1 VPWSPNA
8 TVKINGTAV
17 TNYTLEGVQIS
28 MGRDNVQQQSS
39 AGFATIDFL
48 DLPYTDVEIFD
59 TITVTLDNYT
69 GVDTTIF
76 TGLVTDVSV
85 SVLDAGTTNTFIT
98 QISASGALSELAAKE
113 ANIVGYAEQKDGDRI
128 VSVVTDTFGLK
139 WNELPATQVWT
150 DYTTETWSSLLGV
163 DVSAIDTPGTYDL
176 FSSVAAPDP
185 LNALNYVQIVA
196 DSGSGFI
203 YETTS
208 GGIGYQDQ
216 DARADYVSANG
227 FVNISKN
234 FILADG
240 INVTTS
246 RNDIIN
252 DVRVIYG
259 AAQDVMQV
267 EELDSI
273 SQYGRVTQSIETFL
287 KNSGDADT
295 LADRLVLLNA
305 YPSPVI
311 QGIQIQIDAPTMSSS
326 LLNSLV
332 GVFFGMPVSVTDFP
346 ALLYPNQ
353 FFGYIEGWQWEID
366 RFTARLTLNVSD
378 FTFSAVPVAWQDVY
392 AGEIWSTIDPSS
404 AIRTLGSAIDTSLNT
419 ALGTK
424 KAGLVLLNTT
434 SFSGVSSQSIN
445 DVFSATYT
453 NYKILLDTDASDADI
468 GLSMRMRVSGAD
480 NTSNNYRWASG
491 YKDTSAG
498 AISGQ
503 SGSGLTSS
511 FRVLAASSVGRCFS
525 SIDIFNPFT
534 AEETGY
540 VGNYFQIASV
550 GFAQFVAANMSVTTS
565 YTGFTLIPTAGTIT
579 GTVSVYGYN
588 K

>member
-1 VPWSPNA
+1 MPWSPNA

-17 TNYTLEGVQIS
+17 TNYTLEGVQIT
-28 MGRDNVQQQSS
+28 MGREDVQQQSN
-39 AGFATIDFL
+39 AGFATIQFL

-150 DYTTETWSSLLGV
+150 DYTTETWADLLGV

-176 FSSVAAPDP
+176 FSSTAAPDP

-240 INVTTS
+240 ISVTTS

-252 DVRVIYG
+252 DVRVVYG
-259 AAQDVMQV
+259 TAQDVMQV

-273 SQYGRVTQSIETFL
+273 SLYGRVTDTVETFL

-305 YPSPVI
+305 YPQPVI
-311 QGIQIQIDAPTMSSS
+311 QGIQIQIDAPTMTST

-353 FFGYIEGWQWEID
+353 FFGYVEGWSWRID
-366 RFTARLTLNVSD
+366 RFTATLTLNVSD

-392 AGEIWSTIDPSS
+392 AGEIWDTIDPSLQWQD
-404 AIRTLGSAIDTSLNT
+404 ALLGVN
-419 ALGTK
+419 
-424 KAGLVLLNTT
+424 
-434 SFSGVSSQSIN
+434 
-445 DVFSATYT
+445 
-453 NYKILLDTDASDADI
+453 
-468 GLSMRMRVSGAD
+468 
-480 NTSNNYRWASG
+480 
-491 YKDTSAG
+491 
-498 AISGQ
+498 
-503 SGSGLTSS
+503 
-511 FRVLAASSVGRCFS
+511 
-525 SIDIFNPFT
+525 
-534 AEETGY
+534 
-540 VGNYFQIASV
+540 
-550 GFAQFVAANMSVTTS
+550 
-565 YTGFTLIPTAGTIT
+565 
-579 GTVSVYGYN
+579 
-588 K
+588 

>member
-28 MGRDNVQQQSS
+28 MGRDDVQQQSS

-48 DLPYTDVEIFD
+48 NLPYTDVEIFD
-59 TITVTLDNYT
+59 TIQVTLDNFT

-98 QISASGALSELAAKE
+98 QISASGGLSELAAKE
-113 ANIVGYAEQKDGDRI
+113 ANLVGYAEQKDGDRI
-128 VSVVTDTFGLK
+128 VSVITDTFGLK

-150 DYTTETWSSLLGV
+150 DYTIETWDSLLGV
-163 DVSAIDTPGTYDL
+163 DISSIDTPGTYDL
-176 FSSVAAPDP
+176 FSSLATPEP

-196 DSGSGFI
+196 DSGSGYI

-227 FVNISKN
+227 FVDISKN

-240 INVTTS
+240 ISVTTS

-252 DVRVIYG
+252 DVIVVYG
-259 AAQDVMQV
+259 AAEDAVQT

-273 SQYGRVTQSIETFL
+273 SQYGRVTQTVQTFL
-287 KNSGDADT
+287 KNQTDAET

-305 YPSPVI
+305 YPQPVI
-311 QGIQIQIDAPTMSSS
+311 QGIQIQIDAPTMTSS

-353 FFGYIEGWQWEID
+353 FFGYVEGWEWNID

-378 FTFSAVPVAWQDVY
+378 FTFSAVPVAWQDVF
-392 AGEIWSTIDPSS
+392 AGEIWSTIDPSLQWQD
-404 AIRTLGSAIDTSLNT
+404 ALLGVN
-419 ALGTK
+419 
-424 KAGLVLLNTT
+424 
-434 SFSGVSSQSIN
+434 
-445 DVFSATYT
+445 
-453 NYKILLDTDASDADI
+453 
-468 GLSMRMRVSGAD
+468 
-480 NTSNNYRWASG
+480 
-491 YKDTSAG
+491 
-498 AISGQ
+498 
-503 SGSGLTSS
+503 
-511 FRVLAASSVGRCFS
+511 
-525 SIDIFNPFT
+525 
-534 AEETGY
+534 
-540 VGNYFQIASV
+540 
-550 GFAQFVAANMSVTTS
+550 
-565 YTGFTLIPTAGTIT
+565 
-579 GTVSVYGYN
+579 
-588 K
+588 

>member
-1 VPWSPNA
+1 MPWSPNA

-17 TNYTLEGVQIS
+17 TDYTLEGVQIS
-28 MGRDNVQQQSS
+28 MGREDVQQQSS
-39 AGFATIDFL
+39 AGYATIDFL
-48 DLPYTDVEIFD
+48 NLPYTDVEIFD

-98 QISASGALSELAAKE
+98 QISASGGLSELAAKE
-113 ANIVGYAEQKDGDRI
+113 ANLVGYAEQKDGDRI

-139 WNELPATQVWT
+139 WNELPATQIWT
-150 DYTTETWSSLLGV
+150 DYTTEIWSSLLGV

-176 FSSVAAPDP
+176 FNSVAAPEP

-287 KNSGDADT
+287 KNSGDANT

-311 QGIQIQIDAPTMSSS
+311 QGIQVQIDAPTMTSP

-353 FFGYIEGWQWEID
+353 FFGYVEGWQWDID

-378 FTFSAVPVAWQDVY
+378 FTFSAIPVAWQDVF
-392 AGEIWSTIDPSS
+392 AGEIWSTIDPSLQWQD
-404 AIRTLGSAIDTSLNT
+404 ALLGVN
-419 ALGTK
+419 
-424 KAGLVLLNTT
+424 
-434 SFSGVSSQSIN
+434 
-445 DVFSATYT
+445 
-453 NYKILLDTDASDADI
+453 
-468 GLSMRMRVSGAD
+468 
-480 NTSNNYRWASG
+480 
-491 YKDTSAG
+491 
-498 AISGQ
+498 
-503 SGSGLTSS
+503 
-511 FRVLAASSVGRCFS
+511 
-525 SIDIFNPFT
+525 
-534 AEETGY
+534 
-540 VGNYFQIASV
+540 
-550 GFAQFVAANMSVTTS
+550 
-565 YTGFTLIPTAGTIT
+565 
-579 GTVSVYGYN
+579 
-588 K
+588 

>member
-1 VPWSPNA
+1 MPWSPNA

-28 MGRDNVQQQSS
+28 MGRDDVQQQSS

-139 WNELPATQVWT
+139 WNELPTTQVWT
-150 DYTTETWSSLLGV
+150 DYTTETWADLLGV
-163 DVSAIDTPGTYDL
+163 DTSAIDTPGTYDL
-176 FSSVAAPDP
+176 FSSIAAPEP
-185 LNALNYVQIVA
+185 TNALTYVQIVA
-196 DSGSGFI
+196 DSGSGYI

-216 DARADYVSANG
+216 DARADYVTANG

-311 QGIQIQIDAPTMSSS
+311 QGIQIQIDAPTMNST

-353 FFGYIEGWQWEID
+353 FFGYVEGWSWDID

-392 AGEIWSTIDPSS
+392 AGEIWSTIDPSLQWQD
-404 AIRTLGSAIDTSLNT
+404 ALLGVN
-419 ALGTK
+419 
-424 KAGLVLLNTT
+424 
-434 SFSGVSSQSIN
+434 
-445 DVFSATYT
+445 
-453 NYKILLDTDASDADI
+453 
-468 GLSMRMRVSGAD
+468 
-480 NTSNNYRWASG
+480 
-491 YKDTSAG
+491 
-498 AISGQ
+498 
-503 SGSGLTSS
+503 
-511 FRVLAASSVGRCFS
+511 
-525 SIDIFNPFT
+525 
-534 AEETGY
+534 
-540 VGNYFQIASV
+540 
-550 GFAQFVAANMSVTTS
+550 
-565 YTGFTLIPTAGTIT
+565 
-579 GTVSVYGYN
+579 
-588 K
+588 

>member
-1 VPWSPNA
+1 MPWSPNA

-28 MGRDNVQQQSS
+28 MGRDDVQQQSS

-48 DLPYTDVEIFD
+48 NLPYTDVEIFD

-139 WNELPATQVWT
+139 WNELPATQMWT
-150 DYTTETWSSLLGV
+150 DYTTETWADLLGV
-163 DVSAIDTPGTYDL
+163 DTSAIDTPGTYDL
-176 FSSVAAPDP
+176 FSSIAAPEP
-185 LNALNYVQIVA
+185 TNALNYVQIVA
-196 DSGSGFI
+196 DSGSGYIF
-203 YETTS
+203 ETTS

-216 DARADYVSANG
+216 DHRADYVSANG

-273 SQYGRVTQSIETFL
+273 AQYGRVTQSIDTFL

-311 QGIQIQIDAPTMSSS
+311 QGIQIQIDAPTMTST
-326 LLNSLV
+326 LLDSLV

-353 FFGYIEGWQWEID
+353 FFGYVEGWQWDID

-392 AGEIWSTIDPSS
+392 AGEIWSTIDPSLQWQD
-404 AIRTLGSAIDTSLNT
+404 ALLGVN
-419 ALGTK
+419 
-424 KAGLVLLNTT
+424 
-434 SFSGVSSQSIN
+434 
-445 DVFSATYT
+445 
-453 NYKILLDTDASDADI
+453 
-468 GLSMRMRVSGAD
+468 
-480 NTSNNYRWASG
+480 
-491 YKDTSAG
+491 
-498 AISGQ
+498 
-503 SGSGLTSS
+503 
-511 FRVLAASSVGRCFS
+511 
-525 SIDIFNPFT
+525 
-534 AEETGY
+534 
-540 VGNYFQIASV
+540 
-550 GFAQFVAANMSVTTS
+550 
-565 YTGFTLIPTAGTIT
+565 
-579 GTVSVYGYN
+579 
-588 K
+588 

>member
-1 VPWSPNA
+1 MPWSPNA

-17 TNYTLEGVQIS
+17 TSYTLEGVQIS
-28 MGRDNVQQQSS
+28 MGRDDVQQQSS

-48 DLPYTDVEIFD
+48 NLPYTDVEIFD
-59 TITVTLDNYT
+59 TIQVTLDNFT

-98 QISASGALSELAAKE
+98 QISASGGLSELAAKE
-113 ANIVGYAEQKDGDRI
+113 ANLVGYAEQKDGDRI

-139 WNELPATQVWT
+139 WNELPATQIWT
-150 DYTTETWSSLLGV
+150 DYTTETWNSLLGV
-163 DVSAIDTPGTYDL
+163 DISAIDTPGTYDL
-176 FSSVAAPDP
+176 FSSLATPEP

-196 DSGSGFI
+196 DSGSGYI

-227 FVNISKN
+227 FVDISKN

-240 INVTTS
+240 ISVTTS

-252 DVRVIYG
+252 DVIVVYG
-259 AAQDVMQV
+259 AAEDAVQT

-273 SQYGRVTQSIETFL
+273 SQYGRVTQTVQTFL
-287 KNSGDADT
+287 KNQTDAET

-305 YPSPVI
+305 YPQPVI
-311 QGIQIQIDAPTMSSS
+311 QGIQIQIDAPTMTSS

-332 GVFFGMPVSVTDFP
+332 GVFFGMPISVTDFP

-353 FFGYIEGWQWEID
+353 FFGYVEGWEWSID

-392 AGEIWSTIDPSS
+392 AGEIWSTIDPSLQWQN
-404 AIRTLGSAIDTSLNT
+404 ALLGVN
-419 ALGTK
+419 
-424 KAGLVLLNTT
+424 
-434 SFSGVSSQSIN
+434 
-445 DVFSATYT
+445 
-453 NYKILLDTDASDADI
+453 
-468 GLSMRMRVSGAD
+468 
-480 NTSNNYRWASG
+480 
-491 YKDTSAG
+491 
-498 AISGQ
+498 
-503 SGSGLTSS
+503 
-511 FRVLAASSVGRCFS
+511 
-525 SIDIFNPFT
+525 
-534 AEETGY
+534 
-540 VGNYFQIASV
+540 
-550 GFAQFVAANMSVTTS
+550 
-565 YTGFTLIPTAGTIT
+565 
-579 GTVSVYGYN
+579 
-588 K
+588 

>member
-48 DLPYTDVEIFD
+48 NLPYTDVEIFD

-98 QISASGALSELAAKE
+98 QISASGGLSELAAKE
-113 ANIVGYAEQKDGDRI
+113 ANLVGYAEQKDGDRI

-150 DYTTETWSSLLGV
+150 DYTTETWDSLLGV
-163 DVSAIDTPGTYDL
+163 DISAIDTPGTYDL
-176 FSSVAAPDP
+176 FSSLGTPEP

-196 DSGSGFI
+196 DSGSGYI

-227 FVNISKN
+227 FVDISKN

-252 DVRVIYG
+252 DVIVIYG
-259 AAQDVMQV
+259 AAEDAVQV

-273 SQYGRVTQSIETFL
+273 SQYGRVTQSIQTFL

-305 YPSPVI
+305 YPQPVI
-311 QGIQIQIDAPTMSSS
+311 QGIQIQIDAPTMTSS

-353 FFGYIEGWQWEID
+353 FFGYVEGWSWDID

-378 FTFSAVPVAWQDVY
+378 FTFSAVPVAWQDVF
-392 AGEIWSTIDPSS
+392 AGEIWSTIDPGLQWQD
-404 AIRTLGSAIDTSLNT
+404 ALLGVN
-419 ALGTK
+419 
-424 KAGLVLLNTT
+424 
-434 SFSGVSSQSIN
+434 
-445 DVFSATYT
+445 
-453 NYKILLDTDASDADI
+453 
-468 GLSMRMRVSGAD
+468 
-480 NTSNNYRWASG
+480 
-491 YKDTSAG
+491 
-498 AISGQ
+498 
-503 SGSGLTSS
+503 
-511 FRVLAASSVGRCFS
+511 
-525 SIDIFNPFT
+525 
-534 AEETGY
+534 
-540 VGNYFQIASV
+540 
-550 GFAQFVAANMSVTTS
+550 
-565 YTGFTLIPTAGTIT
+565 
-579 GTVSVYGYN
+579 
-588 K
+588 

>member
-1 VPWSPNA
+1 
-8 TVKINGTAV
+8 
-17 TNYTLEGVQIS
+17 

-48 DLPYTDVEIFD
+48 NLPYTDVEIFD

-98 QISASGALSELAAKE
+98 QISASGGLSELAAKE
-113 ANIVGYAEQKDGDRI
+113 ANLVGYAEQKDGDRI

-150 DYTTETWSSLLGV
+150 DYTTETWDSLLGV
-163 DVSAIDTPGTYDL
+163 DISAIDTPGTYDL
-176 FSSVAAPDP
+176 FSSLGTPEP

-196 DSGSGFI
+196 DSGSGYI

-227 FVNISKN
+227 FVDISKN

-252 DVRVIYG
+252 DVIVIYG
-259 AAQDVMQV
+259 AAEDAVQV

-273 SQYGRVTQSIETFL
+273 SQYGRVTQSIQTFL

-305 YPSPVI
+305 YPQPVI
-311 QGIQIQIDAPTMSSS
+311 QGIQIQIDAPTMTSS

-353 FFGYIEGWQWEID
+353 FFGYVEGWSWDID

-378 FTFSAVPVAWQDVY
+378 FTFSAVPVAWQDVF
-392 AGEIWSTIDPSS
+392 AGEIWSTIDPGLQWQD
-404 AIRTLGSAIDTSLNT
+404 ALLGVN
-419 ALGTK
+419 
-424 KAGLVLLNTT
+424 
-434 SFSGVSSQSIN
+434 
-445 DVFSATYT
+445 
-453 NYKILLDTDASDADI
+453 
-468 GLSMRMRVSGAD
+468 
-480 NTSNNYRWASG
+480 
-491 YKDTSAG
+491 
-498 AISGQ
+498 
-503 SGSGLTSS
+503 
-511 FRVLAASSVGRCFS
+511 
-525 SIDIFNPFT
+525 
-534 AEETGY
+534 
-540 VGNYFQIASV
+540 
-550 GFAQFVAANMSVTTS
+550 
-565 YTGFTLIPTAGTIT
+565 
-579 GTVSVYGYN
+579 
-588 K
+588 

>member
-1 VPWSPNA
+1 MPWSPNA

-28 MGRDNVQQQSS
+28 MGRDDVQQQSS

-48 DLPYTDVEIFD
+48 NLPYTDVEIFD
-59 TITVTLDNYT
+59 TITVTLDNFT

-98 QISASGALSELAAKE
+98 QISASGGLSELAAKE
-113 ANIVGYAEQKDGDRI
+113 ANLVGYAEQKDGDRI

-139 WNELPATQVWT
+139 WNELPATQIWT

-176 FSSVAAPDP
+176 FSSLGTPEP

-196 DSGSGFI
+196 DSGSGYI

-252 DVRVIYG
+252 DVIIIYG
-259 AAQDVMQV
+259 AAEDAVQV

-273 SQYGRVTQSIETFL
+273 SQYGRVTQSIQTFL

-305 YPSPVI
+305 YPQPVI
-311 QGIQIQIDAPTMSSS
+311 QGIKIQIDAPTMTSS

-353 FFGYIEGWQWEID
+353 FFGYVEGWSWDID

-378 FTFSAVPVAWQDVY
+378 FTFSAIPVAWQDVF
-392 AGEIWSTIDPSS
+392 AGEIWSTIDPSLQWQD
-404 AIRTLGSAIDTSLNT
+404 ALLGVN
-419 ALGTK
+419 
-424 KAGLVLLNTT
+424 
-434 SFSGVSSQSIN
+434 
-445 DVFSATYT
+445 
-453 NYKILLDTDASDADI
+453 
-468 GLSMRMRVSGAD
+468 
-480 NTSNNYRWASG
+480 
-491 YKDTSAG
+491 
-498 AISGQ
+498 
-503 SGSGLTSS
+503 
-511 FRVLAASSVGRCFS
+511 
-525 SIDIFNPFT
+525 
-534 AEETGY
+534 
-540 VGNYFQIASV
+540 
-550 GFAQFVAANMSVTTS
+550 
-565 YTGFTLIPTAGTIT
+565 
-579 GTVSVYGYN
+579 
-588 K
+588 

>member
-1 VPWSPNA
+1 
-8 TVKINGTAV
+8 
-17 TNYTLEGVQIS
+17 
-28 MGRDNVQQQSS
+28 MGRDDVQQQSS

-98 QISASGALSELAAKE
+98 QISASGGLSELAAKE
-113 ANIVGYAEQKDGDRI
+113 ANLVGYAEQKDGDRI

-139 WNELPATQVWT
+139 WNELPATQIWT
-150 DYTTETWSSLLGV
+150 DYTTETWDSLLGV
-163 DVSAIDTPGTYDL
+163 DISAIDTPGTYDL
-176 FSSVAAPDP
+176 FSSLGTPEP

-196 DSGSGFI
+196 DSGSGYI

-227 FVNISKN
+227 FVDISKN

-252 DVRVIYG
+252 DVIVIYG
-259 AAQDVMQV
+259 AAEDAVQV

-273 SQYGRVTQSIETFL
+273 SQYGRVTQSIQTFL
-287 KNSGDADT
+287 KNSSDADT

-305 YPSPVI
+305 YPQPVI
-311 QGIQIQIDAPTMSSS
+311 QGIQIQIDAPTMTSS

-332 GVFFGMPVSVTDFP
+332 GVFFGMPVSVTNFP

-353 FFGYIEGWQWEID
+353 FFGYVEGWSWDID

-378 FTFSAVPVAWQDVY
+378 FTFSAVPVAWQDVFV
-392 AGEIWSTIDPSS
+392 GEIWSTIDPGLQWQD
-404 AIRTLGSAIDTSLNT
+404 ALLGVN
-419 ALGTK
+419 
-424 KAGLVLLNTT
+424 
-434 SFSGVSSQSIN
+434 
-445 DVFSATYT
+445 
-453 NYKILLDTDASDADI
+453 
-468 GLSMRMRVSGAD
+468 
-480 NTSNNYRWASG
+480 
-491 YKDTSAG
+491 
-498 AISGQ
+498 
-503 SGSGLTSS
+503 
-511 FRVLAASSVGRCFS
+511 
-525 SIDIFNPFT
+525 
-534 AEETGY
+534 
-540 VGNYFQIASV
+540 
-550 GFAQFVAANMSVTTS
+550 
-565 YTGFTLIPTAGTIT
+565 
-579 GTVSVYGYN
+579 
-588 K
+588 

>member
-8 TVKINGTAV
+8 TVKINGTSV
-17 TNYTLEGVQIS
+17 TNYTLEGVNIT
-28 MGRDNVQQQSS
+28 MGREDIQQQANS
-39 AGFATIDFL
+39 GYATIQFL
-48 DLPYTDVEIFD
+48 NLPYTDVEIFD
-59 TITVTLDNYT
+59 LISVTIDNYT

-98 QISASGALSELAAKE
+98 QISASGGLSELAAKE

-128 VSVVTDTFGLK
+128 VSVISDTFGLK
-139 WNELPATQVWT
+139 WNELPSTQIWT
-150 DYTTETWSSLLGV
+150 DYTTETWADLLGV
-163 DVSAIDTPGTYDL
+163 DTSAIDTPGTYDL
-176 FSSVAAPDP
+176 FSSIAAPEP
-185 LNALNYVQIVA
+185 TNALTYVQTVA
-196 DSGSGFI
+196 DSGSGYI

-273 SQYGRVTQSIETFL
+273 SQYGRVTESIETFL

-305 YPSPVI
+305 YPQPVI
-311 QGIQIQIDAPTMSSS
+311 QGIQIQIDAPTMSSP

-353 FFGYIEGWQWEID
+353 FFGYVEGWSWDID

-392 AGEIWSTIDPSS
+392 AGEIWSTIDPGLQWQN
-404 AIRTLGSAIDTSLNT
+404 ALLGVN
-419 ALGTK
+419 
-424 KAGLVLLNTT
+424 
-434 SFSGVSSQSIN
+434 
-445 DVFSATYT
+445 
-453 NYKILLDTDASDADI
+453 
-468 GLSMRMRVSGAD
+468 
-480 NTSNNYRWASG
+480 
-491 YKDTSAG
+491 
-498 AISGQ
+498 
-503 SGSGLTSS
+503 
-511 FRVLAASSVGRCFS
+511 
-525 SIDIFNPFT
+525 
-534 AEETGY
+534 
-540 VGNYFQIASV
+540 
-550 GFAQFVAANMSVTTS
+550 
-565 YTGFTLIPTAGTIT
+565 
-579 GTVSVYGYN
+579 
-588 K
+588 

>member
-28 MGRDNVQQQSS
+28 MGRDDVQQQSS

-48 DLPYTDVEIFD
+48 NLPYTDVEIFD
-59 TITVTLDNYT
+59 TIQITLDNFT

-98 QISASGALSELAAKE
+98 QISASGGLSELAAKE
-113 ANIVGYAEQKDGDRI
+113 ANLVGYAEQKDGDRI
-128 VSVVTDTFGLK
+128 VSVITDTFGLK

-150 DYTTETWSSLLGV
+150 DYTTETWDSLLGV
-163 DVSAIDTPGTYDL
+163 DISAIDTPGTYDL
-176 FSSVAAPDP
+176 FSSIAAPEP

-196 DSGSGFI
+196 DSGSGYI

-227 FVNISKN
+227 FVDISKN

-240 INVTTS
+240 ISVTTS

-252 DVRVIYG
+252 DVIVVYG
-259 AAQDVMQV
+259 AAEDAVQT

-273 SQYGRVTQSIETFL
+273 SQYGRVTQTVQTFL
-287 KNSGDADT
+287 KNQTDAET
-295 LADRLVLLNA
+295 LSDRLVLLNA
-305 YPSPVI
+305 YPQPVI
-311 QGIQIQIDAPTMSSS
+311 QGIQIQIDAPTMTSS

-346 ALLYPNQ
+346 ALLFPNQ
-353 FFGYIEGWQWEID
+353 FFGYVEGWEWDID

-378 FTFSAVPVAWQDVY
+378 FTFSAVPVAWQDVF
-392 AGEIWSTIDPSS
+392 AGEIWSTIDPSLQWQD
-404 AIRTLGSAIDTSLNT
+404 ALLGVN
-419 ALGTK
+419 
-424 KAGLVLLNTT
+424 
-434 SFSGVSSQSIN
+434 
-445 DVFSATYT
+445 
-453 NYKILLDTDASDADI
+453 
-468 GLSMRMRVSGAD
+468 
-480 NTSNNYRWASG
+480 
-491 YKDTSAG
+491 
-498 AISGQ
+498 
-503 SGSGLTSS
+503 
-511 FRVLAASSVGRCFS
+511 
-525 SIDIFNPFT
+525 
-534 AEETGY
+534 
-540 VGNYFQIASV
+540 
-550 GFAQFVAANMSVTTS
+550 
-565 YTGFTLIPTAGTIT
+565 
-579 GTVSVYGYN
+579 
-588 K
+588 

>member
-28 MGRDNVQQQSS
+28 MGRDDVQQQSS

-48 DLPYTDVEIFD
+48 NLPYTDVEIFD
-59 TITVTLDNYT
+59 TIQVTLDNFT

-98 QISASGALSELAAKE
+98 QISASGGLSELAAKE
-113 ANIVGYAEQKDGDRI
+113 ANLVGYAEQKDGDRI
-128 VSVVTDTFGLK
+128 VSVITDTFGLK

-150 DYTTETWSSLLGV
+150 DYTTETWDSLLGV
-163 DVSAIDTPGTYDL
+163 DISAIDTPGTYDL
-176 FSSVAAPDP
+176 FSSLATPEP

-216 DARADYVSANG
+216 DARSDYVSANG
-227 FVNISKN
+227 FVDISKN

-252 DVRVIYG
+252 DVIVVYG
-259 AAQDVMQV
+259 AAEDAVQT

-273 SQYGRVTQSIETFL
+273 SQYGRVTQTVQTFL
-287 KNSGDADT
+287 KNQTDAET
-295 LADRLVLLNA
+295 LSDRLVLLNA
-305 YPSPVI
+305 YPQPVI
-311 QGIQIQIDAPTMSSS
+311 QGIQIQIDAPTMTSS

-353 FFGYIEGWQWEID
+353 FFGYVEGWEWDID

-378 FTFSAVPVAWQDVY
+378 FTFSAVPVAWQDVF
-392 AGEIWSTIDPSS
+392 AGEIWSTIDPGLQWQD
-404 AIRTLGSAIDTSLNT
+404 ALLGVN
-419 ALGTK
+419 
-424 KAGLVLLNTT
+424 
-434 SFSGVSSQSIN
+434 
-445 DVFSATYT
+445 
-453 NYKILLDTDASDADI
+453 
-468 GLSMRMRVSGAD
+468 
-480 NTSNNYRWASG
+480 
-491 YKDTSAG
+491 
-498 AISGQ
+498 
-503 SGSGLTSS
+503 
-511 FRVLAASSVGRCFS
+511 
-525 SIDIFNPFT
+525 
-534 AEETGY
+534 
-540 VGNYFQIASV
+540 
-550 GFAQFVAANMSVTTS
+550 
-565 YTGFTLIPTAGTIT
+565 
-579 GTVSVYGYN
+579 
-588 K
+588 

>member
-1 VPWSPNA
+1 MPWSPNA

-48 DLPYTDVEIFD
+48 NLPYTDVEIFD

-139 WNELPATQVWT
+139 WNELPVTQVWT
-150 DYTTETWSSLLGV
+150 DYTTQTWADLLGV
-163 DVSAIDTPGTYDL
+163 DISAIDTPGTYDL
-176 FSSVAAPDP
+176 FSSTAAPDP

-196 DSGSGFI
+196 DSGSGYI
-203 YETTS
+203 YETVS

-311 QGIQIQIDAPTMSSS
+311 QGIQIQIDAPTMSST

-353 FFGYIEGWQWEID
+353 FFGYVEGWTWDID
-366 RFTARLTLNVSD
+366 RFTARITLNVSD
-378 FTFSAVPVAWQDVY
+378 FTFSAVPVAWQDVF
-392 AGEIWSTIDPSS
+392 AGELWNTLDP
-404 AIRTLGSAIDTSLNT
+404 ALRWQDALLGVN
-419 ALGTK
+419 
-424 KAGLVLLNTT
+424 
-434 SFSGVSSQSIN
+434 
-445 DVFSATYT
+445 
-453 NYKILLDTDASDADI
+453 
-468 GLSMRMRVSGAD
+468 
-480 NTSNNYRWASG
+480 
-491 YKDTSAG
+491 
-498 AISGQ
+498 
-503 SGSGLTSS
+503 
-511 FRVLAASSVGRCFS
+511 
-525 SIDIFNPFT
+525 
-534 AEETGY
+534 
-540 VGNYFQIASV
+540 
-550 GFAQFVAANMSVTTS
+550 
-565 YTGFTLIPTAGTIT
+565 
-579 GTVSVYGYN
+579 
-588 K
+588 

>member
-28 MGRDNVQQQSS
+28 MGRDDVQQQSS

-48 DLPYTDVEIFD
+48 NLPYTDVEIFD
-59 TITVTLDNYT
+59 TIQVTLDNFT

-85 SVLDAGTTNTFIT
+85 SVLEAGTTNTFIT
-98 QISASGALSELAAKE
+98 QISASGGLSELAAKE
-113 ANIVGYAEQKDGDRI
+113 ANLVGYAEQKDGDRI
-128 VSVVTDTFGLK
+128 VSVITDTFGLK

-150 DYTTETWSSLLGV
+150 DYTTETWDSLLGV
-163 DVSAIDTPGTYDL
+163 DISSIDTPGTYDL
-176 FSSVAAPDP
+176 FSSLATPEP

-196 DSGSGFI
+196 DSGSGYI

-227 FVNISKN
+227 FVDISKN

-240 INVTTS
+240 ISVTTS

-252 DVRVIYG
+252 DVIVVYG
-259 AAQDVMQV
+259 AAEDAVQT

-273 SQYGRVTQSIETFL
+273 SQYGRVTQTVQTFL
-287 KNSGDADT
+287 KNPTDAET

-305 YPSPVI
+305 YPQPVI

-353 FFGYIEGWQWEID
+353 FFGYVEGWQWEID

-392 AGEIWSTIDPSS
+392 AGEIWSTIDPSLQWQN
-404 AIRTLGSAIDTSLNT
+404 ALLGVN
-419 ALGTK
+419 
-424 KAGLVLLNTT
+424 
-434 SFSGVSSQSIN
+434 
-445 DVFSATYT
+445 
-453 NYKILLDTDASDADI
+453 
-468 GLSMRMRVSGAD
+468 
-480 NTSNNYRWASG
+480 
-491 YKDTSAG
+491 
-498 AISGQ
+498 
-503 SGSGLTSS
+503 
-511 FRVLAASSVGRCFS
+511 
-525 SIDIFNPFT
+525 
-534 AEETGY
+534 
-540 VGNYFQIASV
+540 
-550 GFAQFVAANMSVTTS
+550 
-565 YTGFTLIPTAGTIT
+565 
-579 GTVSVYGYN
+579 
-588 K
+588 

>member
-28 MGRDNVQQQSS
+28 MGRDDVQQQSS

-48 DLPYTDVEIFD
+48 NLPYTDVEIFD
-59 TITVTLDNYT
+59 TIQVTLDNFT

-98 QISASGALSELAAKE
+98 QISASGGLSELAAKE
-113 ANIVGYAEQKDGDRI
+113 ANLVGYAEQKDGDRI
-128 VSVVTDTFGLK
+128 VSVITDTFGLK

-150 DYTTETWSSLLGV
+150 DYTTETWDSLLGV
-163 DVSAIDTPGTYDL
+163 DISAIDTPGTYDL
-176 FSSVAAPDP
+176 FSSIATPEP

-216 DARADYVSANG
+216 DARSDYVSANG
-227 FVNISKN
+227 FTNISKN

-240 INVTTS
+240 ISVTTS

-252 DVRVIYG
+252 DVIVVYG
-259 AAQDVMQV
+259 AAEDAVQT

-273 SQYGRVTQSIETFL
+273 SQYGRVTQTVQTFL
-287 KNSGDADT
+287 KNQTDAET

-305 YPSPVI
+305 YPQPVI
-311 QGIQIQIDAPTMSSS
+311 QGIQIQIDAPTMTSS

-353 FFGYIEGWQWEID
+353 FFGYVEGWEWDID

-378 FTFSAVPVAWQDVY
+378 FTFSAVPVAWQDVF
-392 AGEIWSTIDPSS
+392 AGEIWSTIDPSLQWQD
-404 AIRTLGSAIDTSLNT
+404 ALLGVN
-419 ALGTK
+419 
-424 KAGLVLLNTT
+424 
-434 SFSGVSSQSIN
+434 
-445 DVFSATYT
+445 
-453 NYKILLDTDASDADI
+453 
-468 GLSMRMRVSGAD
+468 
-480 NTSNNYRWASG
+480 
-491 YKDTSAG
+491 
-498 AISGQ
+498 
-503 SGSGLTSS
+503 
-511 FRVLAASSVGRCFS
+511 
-525 SIDIFNPFT
+525 
-534 AEETGY
+534 
-540 VGNYFQIASV
+540 
-550 GFAQFVAANMSVTTS
+550 
-565 YTGFTLIPTAGTIT
+565 
-579 GTVSVYGYN
+579 
-588 K
+588 

>member
-1 VPWSPNA
+1 MPWSPNA

-17 TNYTLEGVQIS
+17 TNYTLEGVQIT
-28 MGRDNVQQQSS
+28 MGREDVQQQSN
-39 AGFATIDFL
+39 AGFATIQFL

-150 DYTTETWSSLLGV
+150 DYTTETWADLLGV

-176 FSSVAAPDP
+176 FSSTAAPYP

-216 DARADYVSANG
+216 DARSDYVSANG
-227 FVNISKN
+227 FVDISKN

-240 INVTTS
+240 ISVTTS

-252 DVRVIYG
+252 DVIVVYG
-259 AAQDVMQV
+259 AAEDAVQT

-273 SQYGRVTQSIETFL
+273 SQYGRVTQTVQTFL
-287 KNSGDADT
+287 KNQTDAET

-305 YPSPVI
+305 YPQPVI
-311 QGIQIQIDAPTMSSS
+311 QGIQIQIDAPTMTSS

-353 FFGYIEGWQWEID
+353 FFGYVEGWEWNID

-378 FTFSAVPVAWQDVY
+378 FTFSAVPVAWQDVF
-392 AGEIWSTIDPSS
+392 AGEIWSTIDPSLQWQD
-404 AIRTLGSAIDTSLNT
+404 ALLGVN
-419 ALGTK
+419 
-424 KAGLVLLNTT
+424 
-434 SFSGVSSQSIN
+434 
-445 DVFSATYT
+445 
-453 NYKILLDTDASDADI
+453 
-468 GLSMRMRVSGAD
+468 
-480 NTSNNYRWASG
+480 
-491 YKDTSAG
+491 
-498 AISGQ
+498 
-503 SGSGLTSS
+503 
-511 FRVLAASSVGRCFS
+511 
-525 SIDIFNPFT
+525 
-534 AEETGY
+534 
-540 VGNYFQIASV
+540 
-550 GFAQFVAANMSVTTS
+550 
-565 YTGFTLIPTAGTIT
+565 
-579 GTVSVYGYN
+579 
-588 K
+588 

>member
-1 VPWSPNA
+1 
-8 TVKINGTAV
+8 
-17 TNYTLEGVQIS
+17 
-28 MGRDNVQQQSS
+28 MGRDDVQQQSS

-48 DLPYTDVEIFD
+48 NLPYTDVEIFD

-150 DYTTETWSSLLGV
+150 DYTTETWADLLGV
-163 DVSAIDTPGTYDL
+163 DTSAIDTPGTYDL
-176 FSSVAAPDP
+176 FSSIAAPEP
-185 LNALNYVQIVA
+185 TNALNYVQIVA
-196 DSGSGFI
+196 DSGSGYIF
-203 YETTS
+203 ETTT

-216 DARADYVSANG
+216 DHRADYVSANG

-311 QGIQIQIDAPTMSSS
+311 QGIQIQIDAPTMTNT

-353 FFGYIEGWQWEID
+353 FFGYVEGWSWDID

-392 AGEIWSTIDPSS
+392 AGEIWSTIDPSLQWQD
-404 AIRTLGSAIDTSLNT
+404 ALLGVN
-419 ALGTK
+419 
-424 KAGLVLLNTT
+424 
-434 SFSGVSSQSIN
+434 
-445 DVFSATYT
+445 
-453 NYKILLDTDASDADI
+453 
-468 GLSMRMRVSGAD
+468 
-480 NTSNNYRWASG
+480 
-491 YKDTSAG
+491 
-498 AISGQ
+498 
-503 SGSGLTSS
+503 
-511 FRVLAASSVGRCFS
+511 
-525 SIDIFNPFT
+525 
-534 AEETGY
+534 
-540 VGNYFQIASV
+540 
-550 GFAQFVAANMSVTTS
+550 
-565 YTGFTLIPTAGTIT
+565 
-579 GTVSVYGYN
+579 
-588 K
+588 